1 MPASIHG
8 DSDIDSSLVLL
19 LLIGSMA
26 SFICGLLNF
35 GQGMSFAV
43 LWNAARC
50 VKLLDSDASF
60 SKGIVYGQ
68 ILSFFALI
76 PVLIAGWR
84 EVLKLIGYSSIM
96 LALMNH
102 VRRNA
107 LYCYFNH
114 YLSSV

>member
-1 MPASIHG
+1 MQDNAE
-8 DSDIDSSLVLL
+8 IDSSGSFALL

-50 VKLLDSDASF
+50 MKLLDSNASF
-60 SKGIVYGQ
+60 SKGIAYGQ

-76 PVLIAGWR
+76 PVVIAGWR

-102 VRRNA
+102 VRHNK
-107 LYCYFNH
+107 LHNYLN
-114 YLSSV
+114 YLSSL

>member
-1 MPASIHG
+1 LRFSETETDSLSRPERSKSMPASIHG
-8 DSDIDSSLVLL
+8 DSDIDSSGSLVLL

-60 SKGIVYGQ
+60 SKGIV
-68 ILSFFALI
+68 
-76 PVLIAGWR
+76 
-84 EVLKLIGYSSIM
+84 
-96 LALMNH
+96 
-102 VRRNA
+102 
-107 LYCYFNH
+107 
-114 YLSSV
+114 